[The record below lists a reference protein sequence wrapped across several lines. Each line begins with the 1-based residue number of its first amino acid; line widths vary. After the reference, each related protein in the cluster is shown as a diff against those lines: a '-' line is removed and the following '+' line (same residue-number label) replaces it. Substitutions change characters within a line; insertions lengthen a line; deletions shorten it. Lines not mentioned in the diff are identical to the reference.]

1 MRFGLVL
8 LTIVSA
14 CLLGANYWGPTRV
27 SLPAHMINNPSV
39 FLENLITPEQGDTLM
54 NLAKEMKEF
63 PVNAADLKFYHTRH
77 EHIGEAEPLPEDGIC
92 EHPYMIPSVNG
103 THCILPGRI
112 DIGRHYILGGGV
124 QGLKEPY
131 EDIVSRLLSFGRY
144 IFDPSKYAVVDE
156 LFHAEHFQNAA
167 KAVCPAEKQYLD
179 PFQFNFIVQVPGQT
193 VALHVDGVYFWG
205 ATRFQFPQWLLAVM
219 QFSGLFQDKFIDQ
232 IQVVG
237 YFHRWEPTEE
247 RGGQFVYWDSEEV
260 QPRTVPPKPLAGSI
274 VDGSKTVHAATV
286 YRPGVKAPRVN
297 KSADLKLIYVGD
309 DRWELLEN
317 GKVFQT
323 YTTDDLRWT
332 IVYRARCFANEE
344 EAVRFKNLPEEETM
358 QLEDVLNILKNDM
371 IKRGKMS
378 ENDTSSRLDLAITLM
393 DEYIK
398 YPLSPN
404 AIIPYNY
411 CALPKLF
418 PQLAPVL
425 SWFC

>member
-167 KAVCPAEKQYLD
+167 KAVCPADKQVLD

-247 RGGQFVYWDSEEV
+247 RGGQFVYWDEESIE
-260 QPRTVPPKPLAGSI
+260 PRVIPPIPLAGSI

-286 YRPGVKAPRVN
+286 YQPHVKAPELDKSVEN
-297 KSADLKLIYVGD
+297 KLVYVGD
-309 DRWELLEN
+309 EKWELFSN
-317 GKVFQT
+317 GTSVKT
-323 YTTDDLRWT
+323 YNTDDLRWT
-332 IVYRARCFANEE
+332 IVYRARCFASKEE
-344 EAVRFKNLPEEETM
+344 ISKFRNLPDEETM
-358 QLEDVLNILKNDM
+358 SLEYILSTLKNDL
-371 IKRGKMS
+371 IKRGKL
-378 ENDTSSRLDLAITLM
+378 DASSKLEPLELAELLLG
-393 DEYIK
+393 EYVT
-398 YPLSPN
+398 YPLSPT

-411 CALPKLF
+411 CALPRLY
-418 PQLAPVL
+418 PSLAPFL
-425 SWFC
+425 SLI

>member
-63 PVNAADLKFYHTRH
+63 PVNAADLKFYHTRY

-219 QFSGLFQDKFIDQ
+219 EYSGLFQEDFIDQ

-237 YFHRWEPTEE
+237 YFHSWNPTPEH
-247 RGGQFVYWDSEEV
+247 GGNFVYWDTSDPI
-260 QPRTVPPKPLAGSI
+260 PRSVPPMPLAGSI

-286 YRPGVKAPRVN
+286 YQPQVKAPKCD
-297 KSADLKLIYVGD
+297 KSAETKLVYVGNEE
-309 DRWELLEN
+309 WELYSDGNIVE
-317 GKVFQT
+317 K
-323 YTTDDLRWT
+323 YKTDDLRWT
-332 IVYRARCFANEE
+332 IVYRARCFASKEE
-344 EAVRFKNLPEEETM
+344 VDRFYNLPESDIKK
-358 QLEDVLNILKNDM
+358 LEDVLDILEKDL
-371 IKRGKMS
+371 ISKGKLD
-378 ENDTSSRLDLAITLM
+378 EKKELNRLDLAICYLM
-393 DEYIK
+393 NILNILY
-398 YPLSPN
+398 L
-404 AIIPYNY
+404 
-411 CALPKLF
+411 
-418 PQLAPVL
+418 QQ
-425 SWFC
+425 

>member
-219 QFSGLFQDKFIDQ
+219 EFSGLFQESFIDQ

-237 YFHRWEPTEE
+237 YFHRWEATEE
-247 RGGQFVYWDSEEV
+247 RGGRFVYWDTEETN
-260 QPRTVPPKPLAGSI
+260 PRTIPPLPLAGSI

-286 YRPGVKAPRVN
+286 YRPGVKAPKLD
-297 KSADLKLIYVGD
+297 KSADNKLVYVGND
-309 DRWELLEN
+309 KWELQEN
-317 GKVFQT
+317 GKLFKT
-323 YTTDDLRWT
+323 YDTDD
-332 IVYRARCFANEE
+332 A
-344 EAVRFKNLPEEETM
+344 
-358 QLEDVLNILKNDM
+358 
-371 IKRGKMS
+371 
-378 ENDTSSRLDLAITLM
+378 SSPLDLAVTLM
-393 DEYIK
+393 DEYIT
-398 YPLSPN
+398 YPLSPT

-418 PQLAPVL
+418 PQIAPLL
-425 SWFC
+425 SFVC